1 MMENLLIWGWGQ
13 HEPKK
18 GYIRQGIL
26 EGRPRFWDASADV
39 RTSADVA
46 GNGVTAGSKNLT
58 YRAHAFRMTL
68 VAQGKLPQ
76 TRFEA

>member
-1 MMENLLIWGWGQ
+1 M
-13 HEPKK
+13 
-18 GYIRQGIL
+18 
-26 EGRPRFWDASADV
+26 RPRM
-39 RTSADVA
+39 RRIR

-76 TRFEA
+76 IMYLLTDLQTLRGMQGWIVSFEILIGNDD